1 MTASPYLVLL
11 ETSGNQNF
19 IFSTNKLK
27 ENIGASELT
36 YRAGTRW
43 VLDAV
48 AEINETPELR
58 QWANSQDLRG
68 ILRNKDLNPAIEQG
82 HKPLEIIIATSGKAL
97 ILARTEETAKDLI
110 RRVTRKALEDAPGL
124 NLSGVFVQI
133 QDWDQT
139 NSLDEAIREVH
150 KTFEETQP
158 YRPTAEARFLRL
170 PIIADCSFSGLPASH
185 LDYTPENERV
195 PISRVSASKREASK
209 AGIRR
214 LHQIPSKEMTLKL
227 TDNINRLEGQLEG
240 QSEGQSEGQLDWLA
254 IVHADGNGLGQI
266 FLNFAECL
274 KNKKDNQDQSNREY
288 IKAYREFSLELD
300 ECTEAAFE
308 KAIQEAF
315 KKQEKDNTVPLVPL
329 IVGGDDLTVV
339 CDGKVALKFTQVF
352 LSQFEAETEQ
362 KTVIG
367 KIAKKQFGIG
377 RLSACAGIA
386 IIKPHFPFSVA
397 YELAES
403 LIKSAKSVKQTVIK
417 PAPDSEPKTPF
428 PCSAIDFHIL
438 YDSTHIDLDR
448 IRRNLQPE
456 TTTYLYNRP
465 YVVTELDKLDSA
477 QGKDW
482 ASQHHWNRLYKRVN
496 HLKSDSDGDQD
507 RDGGAKLPSSQSH
520 ALRTALFLGRE
531 AANAQY
537 ALIQQRYPLK
547 PFAENDDKT
556 SLFYQ
561 SQEKDEIRFHTTF
574 LDALDAKDFL

>member
-36 YRAGTRW
+36 YRAGTTW

-48 AEINETPELR
+48 ADINQTPELR
-58 QWANSQDLRG
+58 KWSNSQELRQ
-68 ILRNKDLNPAIEQG
+68 ILRNKDLNPPIEQG
-82 HKPLEIIIATSGKAL
+82 DKPLEIIIATSGKAL
-97 ILARTEETAKDLI
+97 ILSRTKEDAKDLI
-110 RRVTRKALEDAPGL
+110 RRVTQRAIAEAPGL
-124 NLSGVFVQI
+124 NLSGVFVPI

-139 NSLDEAIREVH
+139 NSLDTAIQDVH

-185 LDYTPENERV
+185 LEHTPENERV
-195 PISRVSASKREASK
+195 PISQVSASKREAASQ
-209 AGIRR
+209 GLSR
-214 LHQIPSKEMTLKL
+214 LHKIAPNLIRDINKLEKKFDSEEIP
-227 TDNINRLEGQLEG
+227 
-240 QSEGQSEGQLDWLA
+240 WLA

-274 KNKKDNQDQSNREY
+274 ENQQSNRDY
-288 IKAYREFSLELD
+288 IEAYREFSLELD
-300 ECTEAAFE
+300 ECTEAAFRE
-308 KAIQEAF
+308 AVKSVFDDFDDAI
-315 KKQEKDNTVPLVPL
+315 PLVPL

-339 CDGKVALKFTQVF
+339 CDGKKALNFTQVF
-352 LSQFEAETEQ
+352 LKQFEAETEQ
-362 KTVIG
+362 KSYIPE
-367 KIAKKQFGIG
+367 IAESQFQVN

-386 IIKPHFPFSVA
+386 IIKRHFPFSVA

-403 LIKSAKSVKQTVIK
+403 LIKSAKSVKQTVLK

-438 YDSTHIDLDR
+438 YDSTHIDLER

-456 TTTYLYNRP
+456 STTYLYNRP
-465 YVVTELDKLDSA
+465 YVVTELDKLKSA

-482 ASQHHWNRLYKRVN
+482 AEQHHWSRLCDRVTR
-496 HLKSDSDGDQD
+496 LQSDPDGDQD
-507 RDGGAKLPSSQSH
+507 RDGGVKLPSSQAH

-537 ALIQQRYPLK
+537 ALIKGRYSLER
-547 PFAENDDKT
+547 FAEDNEKK

-561 SQEKDEIRFHTTF
+561 SQDKGQINFHTTF
-574 LDALDAKDFL
+574 LDALDAQEFL

>member
-58 QWANSQDLRG
+58 QWNNSQDLRG

-82 HKPLEIIIATSGKAL
+82 DKPLEIIIATSGKAL

-110 RRVTRKALEDAPGL
+110 RRVTQKALQDAPGL

-139 NSLDEAIREVH
+139 NSLDEAIRQVH

-170 PIIADCSFSGLPASH
+170 PIIADCSFSGLPASD
-185 LDYTPENERV
+185 LEYTPEDERV
-195 PISRVSASKREASK
+195 PISRVSASKREAASK
-209 AGIRR
+209 GLSR
-214 LHQIPSKEMTLKL
+214 LHKIAPNLIRDINKLEQKFDSEKIP
-227 TDNINRLEGQLEG
+227 
-240 QSEGQSEGQLDWLA
+240 WLA

-274 KNKKDNQDQSNREY
+274 GDKQSNRDY

-300 ECTEAAFE
+300 ECTEAAFRE
-308 KAIQEAF
+308 AVKSVFDEFDDAI
-315 KKQEKDNTVPLVPL
+315 PLVPL
-329 IVGGDDLTVV
+329 IIGGDDLTVV
-339 CDGKVALKFTQVF
+339 CDGKKALNFTQVF
-352 LSQFEAETEQ
+352 LKQFEAQTEQ
-362 KTVIG
+362 KSYISE
-367 KIAKKQFGIG
+367 IAESQFQVN

-397 YELAES
+397 YGLAES

-438 YDSTHIDLDR
+438 YDSTQIDLDR

-456 TTTYLYNRP
+456 PTTYLYNRP
-465 YVVTELDKLDSA
+465 YVVTELEKLDSA

-482 ASQHHWNRLYKRVN
+482 AKQHYWNRLCDRVN
-496 HLKSDSDGDQD
+496 HLKSDNEGDS
-507 RDGGAKLPSSQSH
+507 AKLPSSQAH
-520 ALRTALFLGRE
+520 ALRSALFLGRD

-537 ALIQQRYPLK
+537 ALIQQRYHLK

-561 SQEKDEIRFHTTF
+561 TQEEDKIRFHTTF

>member
-36 YRAGTRW
+36 YRAGTTW

-48 AEINETPELR
+48 ADINQTPELR
-58 QWANSQDLRG
+58 KWGNSQELRQ

-82 HKPLEIIIATSGKAL
+82 NKPLEIIIATSGKAL
-97 ILARTEETAKDLI
+97 ILSRTEEDAKDLI
-110 RRVTRKALEDAPGL
+110 RRVTQRAIAEAPGL
-124 NLSGVFVQI
+124 NLSGVFVAI

-139 NSLDEAIREVH
+139 NSLDTAIQDVH

-170 PIIADCSFSGLPASH
+170 PIIADCSFSGLPASRLEH
-185 LDYTPENERV
+185 TPENEQV
-195 PISRVSASKREASK
+195 PISQVSHSKREAAK

-214 LHQIPSKEMTLKL
+214 LHQIPSENTTPKL
-227 TDNINRLEGQLEG
+227 INNINQLEG
-240 QSEGQSEGQLDWLA
+240 DVEWLA

-274 KNKKDNQDQSNREY
+274 GTAPSNREY
-288 IKAYREFSLELD
+288 ISSYREFSLELD

-308 KAIQEAF
+308 KAIQETF
-315 KKQEKDNTVPLVPL
+315 KPNDKAVPLVPL

-339 CDGKVALKFTQVF
+339 CDGKAALKFTQVF
-352 LSQFEAETEQ
+352 LTQFEAETEQ
-362 KTVIG
+362 KREIS
-367 KIAKKQFGIG
+367 KIAEKQFSIN

-403 LIKSAKSVKQTVIK
+403 LIKSAKSVKQTIIK
-417 PAPDSEPKTPF
+417 PNSKPITPF

-438 YDSTHIDLDR
+438 YDSTHIDLER

-456 TTTYLYNRP
+456 ATTYLYNRP
-465 YVVTELDKLDSA
+465 YVVTELDKLKSA
-477 QGKDW
+477 EGKDW
-482 ASQHHWNRLYKRVN
+482 ASQHHWSRLCDRVTR
-496 HLKSDSDGDQD
+496 LKSDPDGDQD
-507 RDGGAKLPSSQSH
+507 RDGGVKLPSSQSH

-537 ALIQQRYPLK
+537 ALIKGRYSLER
-547 PFAENDDKT
+547 FAEDDEKK

-561 SQEKDEIRFHTTF
+561 SQDKGQINFHTTF
-574 LDALDAKDFL
+574 LDALDAQEFL

>member
-48 AEINETPELR
+48 ADINDTPELR
-58 QWANSQDLRG
+58 QWANSEDLRG
-68 ILRNKDLNPAIEQG
+68 ILRNQNPPNLNPPLEQG

-97 ILARTEETAKDLI
+97 ILARTEDDAKSLI
-110 RRVTRKALEDAPGL
+110 RQVTQRAIAEAPGL

-139 NSLDEAIREVH
+139 NSLDDAIRQVH

-185 LDYTPENERV
+185 LERTPDNDQV
-195 PISRVSASKREASK
+195 PISQVSASKREAASR
-209 AGIRR
+209 GLSR
-214 LHQIPSKEMTLKL
+214 LHKIAPNLIRDINKLEKKFDSEEIP
-227 TDNINRLEGQLEG
+227 
-240 QSEGQSEGQLDWLA
+240 WLA

-274 KNKKDNQDQSNREY
+274 ENQQSNRDY
-288 IKAYREFSLELD
+288 IEAYREFSLELD
-300 ECTEAAFE
+300 ECTEAAFRE
-308 KAIQEAF
+308 AVKSVFDDFDDAI
-315 KKQEKDNTVPLVPL
+315 PLVPL
-329 IVGGDDLTVV
+329 IIGGDDLTVV
-339 CDGKVALKFTQVF
+339 CDGKKALKFTQVF
-352 LSQFEAETEQ
+352 LKQFEAETEQ
-362 KTVIG
+362 KSYIPE
-367 KIAKKQFGIG
+367 IAQSQFQAN

-386 IIKPHFPFSVA
+386 IIKRHFPFSVA

-403 LIKSAKSVKQTVIK
+403 LIKSAKSVKQTVTK
-417 PAPDSEPKTPF
+417 PNSKPKTPF

-438 YDSTHIDLDR
+438 YDSTQIDFDR

-482 ASQHHWNRLYKRVN
+482 ASQHHWNRLCDRVN
-496 HLKSDSDGDQD
+496 HLKSDDEGDS
-507 RDGGAKLPSSQSH
+507 AKLPSSQAH
-520 ALRTALFLGRE
+520 ALRTALFLGRD

-547 PFAENDDKT
+547 PFAEDDDKT

-561 SQEKDEIRFHTTF
+561 TQEKDEIRFHTTF
-574 LDALDAKDFL
+574 LDALDAKDFF

>member
-58 QWANSQDLRG
+58 QWNNSQDLRE

-82 HKPLEIIIATSGKAL
+82 DKPIEIIIATSGKAL

-110 RRVTRKALEDAPGL
+110 RRVTQRAIAEAPGL

-133 QDWDQT
+133 QDWDKDK
-139 NSLDEAIREVH
+139 SLDEAIRQVH

-170 PIIADCSFSGLPASH
+170 PIIADCSFSGLPASD
-185 LDYTPENERV
+185 LEYTPENERV
-195 PISRVSASKREASK
+195 PISRVSASKRQAAE

-227 TDNINRLEGQLEG
+227 TDNINQLEG
-240 QSEGQSEGQLDWLA
+240 DLDWLA

-274 KNKKDNQDQSNREY
+274 GTAPSNREY
-288 IKAYREFSLELD
+288 ISAYREFSLELD

-315 KKQEKDNTVPLVPL
+315 KKEDKDNKPVSLVPL

-339 CDGKVALKFTQVF
+339 CDGKAALKFTQVF
-352 LSQFEAETEQ
+352 LSQFEAQTEQ

-367 KIAKKQFGIG
+367 KIAKKQFGVG

-397 YELAES
+397 YGLAES
-403 LIKSAKSVKQTVIK
+403 LIKSAKSVKQTVTT
-417 PAPDSEPKTPF
+417 PDSDPKSKTPF

-438 YDSTHIDLDR
+438 YDTTQIDLDR

-456 TTTYLYNRP
+456 PNTYLYNRP
-465 YVVTELDKLDSA
+465 YVVTELEKLDSA

-482 ASQHHWNRLYKRVN
+482 ASQHDWNRLCDRVN
-496 HLKSDSDGDQD
+496 HLKSDNEGDS
-507 RDGGAKLPSSQSH
+507 AKLPSSQAH
-520 ALRTALFLGRE
+520 ALRSALFLGRD

-547 PFAENDDKT
+547 PFAENDDQT

-561 SQEKDEIRFHTTF
+561 TQEENKIRFHTTF

>member
-68 ILRNKDLNPAIEQG
+68 ILRNKALNPAIEEG

-110 RRVTRKALEDAPGL
+110 RQVTRKALEDAPGL

-139 NSLDEAIREVH
+139 NSLDEAIRQVH

-170 PIIADCSFSGLPASH
+170 PIIADCSFSGLPASD

-195 PISRVSASKREASK
+195 PISRVSASKREAASK
-209 AGIRR
+209 GLSR
-214 LHQIPSKEMTLKL
+214 LHKIAPNLIRDINKLEKKFDSQEIP
-227 TDNINRLEGQLEG
+227 
-240 QSEGQSEGQLDWLA
+240 WLA

-274 KNKKDNQDQSNREY
+274 GNKQSNRDY

-300 ECTEAAFE
+300 ECTEAAFRE
-308 KAIQEAF
+308 AVKFVKDGFGDAI
-315 KKQEKDNTVPLVPL
+315 PLVPL
-329 IVGGDDLTVV
+329 IIGGDDLTVV
-339 CDGKVALKFTQVF
+339 CDGKKALNFTQVF
-352 LSQFEAETEQ
+352 LKQFEAETEQ
-362 KTVIG
+362 KSYISE
-367 KIAKKQFGIG
+367 IAESQFQVN

-397 YELAES
+397 YGLAES
-403 LIKSAKSVKQTVIK
+403 LIKSAKSVKQTVLK

-438 YDSTHIDLDR
+438 YDSTQIDLDR

-456 TTTYLYNRP
+456 PTTYLYNRP
-465 YVVTELDKLDSA
+465 YVVTESDKLDSA

-482 ASQHHWNRLYKRVN
+482 ASQHYWNRLCDRVN
-496 HLKSDSDGDQD
+496 HLKSDNEGDS
-507 RDGGAKLPSSQSH
+507 AKLPSSQAH
-520 ALRTALFLGRE
+520 ALRSALFLGRD

-537 ALIQQRYPLK
+537 ALIQQRYHLK

-561 SQEKDEIRFHTTF
+561 TQEEDKIRFHTTF